1 MAQWNEKYFIT
12 KLKETP
18 IDAPWNPVFSE
29 KEAMRLLAMDS
40 EVRDGAF
47 YMELAWFW
55 PGKWP
60 ESKTEEGTVK
70 THSHEFDEAIAFV
83 GTNPDDPYDLGGEVE
98 LWVDGE
104 KNILDRSFVAFIPA
118 RTPHC
123 PLSIRRVDRPIF
135 HFTAGFGKKYY

>member
-1 MAQWNEKYFIT
+1 MAKWNERYFVT
-12 KLKETP
+12 KLKPEP
-18 IDAPWNPVFSE
+18 IDAPWNPVFTE

-40 EVRDGAF
+40 EVIKGAF

-60 ESKTEEGTVK
+60 EAKTDEGTVK

-98 LWVDGE
+98 LWVNGE
-104 KNILDRSFVAFIPA
+104 QNILDRSFVAFIPA
-118 RTPHC
+118 GTMHC
-123 PLSIRRVDRPIF
+123 PLIIRKVNRPIF
-135 HFTAGFGKKYY
+135 HFTSGFGKKYY